1 MNLSVLDDTL
11 LHLLART
18 RGHSVKEKIDN
29 FFKIPFSLGNF
40 IVLFGVVFLLI
51 GFLPRPFTRLF

>member
-1 MNLSVLDDTL
+1 MALSTLDDTL

-40 IVLFGVVFLLI
+40 ITLFGAVFY
-51 GFLPRPFTRLF
+51 